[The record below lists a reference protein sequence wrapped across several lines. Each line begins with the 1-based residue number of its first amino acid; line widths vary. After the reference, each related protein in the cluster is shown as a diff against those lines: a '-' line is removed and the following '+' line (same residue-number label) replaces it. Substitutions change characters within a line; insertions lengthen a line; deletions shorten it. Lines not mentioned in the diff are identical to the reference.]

1 MRAHDDKLFTKYL
14 LRLGNGTKETNEVM
28 PEDICLPSTGEIAGI
43 EKVIDH
49 VFPALDHNIANLGYM
64 TSRAILSAKKENI
77 YVINVYMIGFADGG
91 EDLP

>member
-1 MRAHDDKLFTKYL
+1 
-14 LRLGNGTKETNEVM
+14 
-28 PEDICLPSTGEIAGI
+28 
-43 EKVIDH
+43 
-49 VFPALDHNIANLGYM
+49 M